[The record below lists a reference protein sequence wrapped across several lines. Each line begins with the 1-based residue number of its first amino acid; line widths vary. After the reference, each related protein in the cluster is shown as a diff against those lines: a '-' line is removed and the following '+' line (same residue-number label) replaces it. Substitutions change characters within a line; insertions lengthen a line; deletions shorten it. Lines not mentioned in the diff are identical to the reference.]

1 MATAHPSYTVERLAP
16 LLRTIADALG
26 GDVEELA
33 KFERWALLVTG
44 SMLVAG
50 RESAASLEFELAR
63 ARADLVATAD
73 LAQMGPLEPLRVARR
88 EWLTTL
94 LELIEANVEQ
104 SVVVNYRVAAA

>member
-1 MATAHPSYTVERLAP
+1 MATAQGTYTFERLAP
-16 LLRTIADALG
+16 LLRTISDALG
-26 GDVEELA
+26 HETAQLET
-33 KFERWALLVTG
+33 FERWALLVTG

-50 RESAASLEFELAR
+50 QESRASLELELAR

-73 LAQMGPLEPLRVARR
+73 LAQLGPLEPLREARR

-104 SVVVNYRVAAA
+104 SVVVNYRAAA